1 MGPLERHYWEGGPE
15 GVERRGPKQTL
26 KGVETFLGGAKFE
39 EASAN
44 YLFRCVPGRNV
55 ALLPQKCR
63 QTLIYLWKSEEN
75 FNKDPDF
82 RRLPTKL

>member
-44 YLFRCVPGRNV
+44 YLFRCVPVRNV
-55 ALLPQKCR
+55 ALMPRKYRL
-63 QTLIYLWKSEEN
+63 TLIYLWKSEEN
-75 FNKDPDF
+75 SNKDPCF
-82 RRLPTKL
+82 HRLPTQI